1 MSFILLIIVHHFHIY
16 HIWSYSCYSLPF
28 SLTFT
33 IDYIRNTIL
42 LKYIYSWDL
51 SIKAWFRKHNS
62 YETLVTWPHQY
73 NLSHV
78 IKFCCDVMNRNDDV
92 ITFISKYSVL
102 ERPRVA
108 NLADIIKI
116 EAMFI
121 KTTFKDSN
129 KLKRIRNYILKCNLC
144 LYSLV

>member
-1 MSFILLIIVHHFHIY
+1 M
-16 HIWSYSCYSLPF
+16 
-28 SLTFT
+28 
-33 IDYIRNTIL
+33 D
-42 LKYIYSWDL
+42 
-51 SIKAWFRKHNS
+51 
-62 YETLVTWPHQY
+62 
-73 NLSHV
+73 
-78 IKFCCDVMNRNDDV
+78 RNDDV
-92 ITFISKYSVL
+92 LNFISTYSVL

-129 KLKRIRNYILKCNLC
+129 KLKRIRNYVLKCNLC